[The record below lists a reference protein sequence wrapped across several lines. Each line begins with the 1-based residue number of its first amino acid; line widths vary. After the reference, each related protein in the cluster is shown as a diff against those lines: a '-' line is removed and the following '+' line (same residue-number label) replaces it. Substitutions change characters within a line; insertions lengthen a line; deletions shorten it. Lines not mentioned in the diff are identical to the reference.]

1 MSQTYP
7 IVNMAAGHIFA
18 QNNRTETNRYF
29 GWIQPWHNYETF
41 NIIQLVSMFIGPAA
55 WNMFLCVYNMY
66 IGVCGCAVSRWLIS
80 AVC

>member
-1 MSQTYP
+1 MIDYVLICYMIQTYP

-41 NIIQLVSMFIGPAA
+41 NIIQLVSMFIGPA
-55 WNMFLCVYNMY
+55 WNSFLCIR
-66 IGVCGCAVSRWLIS
+66 IGVWYAVSR
-80 AVC
+80 AG